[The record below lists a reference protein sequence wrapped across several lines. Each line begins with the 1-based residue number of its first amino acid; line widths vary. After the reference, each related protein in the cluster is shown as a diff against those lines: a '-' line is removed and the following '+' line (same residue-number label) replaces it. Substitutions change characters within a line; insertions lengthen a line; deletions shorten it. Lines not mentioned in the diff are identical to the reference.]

1 MNKVKIAV
9 LCSGGGTNFQA
20 IVNAQQAG
28 MIPSGEVVLVVT
40 DKRDAYVLT
49 RAARYG
55 IESVV
60 VDRKEAPDRAER
72 EKRILAELQARGI
85 EFIVFAG
92 FMTILSG
99 NFVKHYPGR
108 IINVHPALI
117 PSFCGEGMYGLH
129 VHEAVLARGVKV
141 TGATVHYVNEVCD
154 GGPIIAQKAVEVK
167 EGDTPEILQ
176 KRVMREA
183 AGRLSRKRRGKSK
196 RGTRPKFCKSASCAR
211 RSGSF
216 CPKRWRRSAK
226 N

>member
-1 MNKVKIAV
+1 MNKIKIAV

-154 GGPIIAQKAVEVK
+154 GGPIIAQRAVEVK

-183 AGRLSRKRRGKSK
+183 EWVILPEAVEAV
-196 RGTRPKFCKSASCAR
+196 CKKLK
-211 RSGSF
+211 GE
-216 CPKRWRRSAK
+216 
-226 N
+226 

>member
-1 MNKVKIAV
+1 MNKIKIAV

-72 EKRILAELQARGI
+72 EKRILAELQARGL

-154 GGPIIAQKAVEVK
+154 GGPIIAQRAVEVK

-183 AGRLSRKRRGKSK
+183 EWVILPEAVEAV
-196 RGTRPKFCKSASCAR
+196 CKKLK
-211 RSGSF
+211 GE
-216 CPKRWRRSAK
+216 
-226 N
+226 